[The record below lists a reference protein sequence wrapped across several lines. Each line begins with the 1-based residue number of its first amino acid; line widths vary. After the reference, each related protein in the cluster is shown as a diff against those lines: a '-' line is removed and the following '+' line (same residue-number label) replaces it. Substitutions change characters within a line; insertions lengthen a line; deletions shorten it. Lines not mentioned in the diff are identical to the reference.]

1 MQRVGRSH
9 LPRPENESVEDTPQD
24 RSPADV
30 ERLLDAHREGDDAA
44 FDSLVHLV
52 YDELREIA
60 HRHRARWSGDHTVG
74 TTVLVHEAYLKLS
87 GGNDSSWNQRSH
99 FLAMASRAMRQV
111 LIDYARSRKT
121 AKRGGELQHISL
133 DVAPD
138 VAGALPQLSVNDSE
152 ALLSLDESLKR
163 LAAESEQHC
172 RIVEY
177 RFFGD
182 MTVEETAEA
191 LGVSP
196 ATVKRGWVRA
206 RAWIHRDMERATRD

>member
-1 MQRVGRSH
+1 M
-9 LPRPENESVEDTPQD
+9 ESTPPNPVAAEVD
-24 RSPADV
+24 
-30 ERLLDAHREGDDAA
+30 RLLHEHRGGDSAA
-44 FDSLVHLV
+44 FEDLVSLV

-60 HRHRARWSGDHTVG
+60 HRHRSRWSGDHTVG

-87 GGNDSSWNQRSH
+87 GGEDSTWNQRSH
-99 FLAMASRAMRQV
+99 FLAVASRAMRQV

-121 AKRGGELQHISL
+121 VKRGGELQHISL
-133 DVAPD
+133 DLAPD
-138 VAGALPQLSVNDSE
+138 VAGALPDLSIQDSE

-177 RFFGD
+177 RFFGN
-182 MTVEETAEA
+182 MTIEETAEA

-206 RAWIHRDMERATRD
+206 RAWIHRDMGQASSD